1 MTEVPHDPKP
11 AKIRW
16 WILFMLFL
24 AMTINM
30 LDRQVLSIVA
40 PVLREE
46 LHFSNTAYGT
56 VVFFFLLGMMLGQ
69 IPVGMFMDRYG
80 ARVGFSVIVVFW
92 SVANMLHAAARS
104 ATHLSILRF
113 FLGTGECGT
122 YSGGVKVIS
131 QWFPTRER
139 ALASGL
145 FNCGSLVGAVFAPPL
160 IVYLM
165 IHHGWPSA
173 FLLPGAIGILW
184 LIPWLRIYWEP
195 SRHPRL
201 SVEEREQF
209 RTTAVAQAAGGSIPF
224 RTLLALTP
232 VWGLILMRAFGGP
245 VTHFYWYWLP
255 EYLKHERGMSLEAI
269 GLFAWLPFFS
279 GGLGNI
285 GGGWLS
291 SYFIR
296 TGWSVNRARKT
307 VVAFGTALCL
317 AAVLVPWA
325 STTALALV
333 FITVASF
340 GINAIAAN
348 LMGLLGDMFPSWML
362 GRVSALTG
370 VGDNC
375 TSMLMMLLTGIVVDR
390 YSYLPVFVAAGVFPV
405 ITLLSLLCLVG
416 KVQPLAIAAPPNA
429 SSSASL
435 PLYH

>member
-1 MTEVPHDPKP
+1 MNTAPTDPRP
-11 AKIRW
+11 VKIRW
-16 WILFMLFL
+16 WILLMLFL

-40 PVLREE
+40 PVLREQ

-56 VVFFFLLGMMLGQ
+56 IVFFFLLGMMLGQ
-69 IPVGMFMDRYG
+69 IPVGILIDRYG
-80 ARVGFSVIVVFW
+80 ARMGFNVIVAFW

-104 ATHLSILRF
+104 VTQLAILRF

-122 YSGGVKVIS
+122 YSGGVKVIA

-139 ALASGL
+139 AFASGL

-160 IVYLM
+160 IVWLM
-165 IHHGWPSA
+165 LHYGWPSA
-173 FLLPGAIGILW
+173 FLLPGAMGLLW
-184 LIPWLRIYWEP
+184 LIPWAKIYWEP
-195 SRHPRL
+195 GRHPGL
-201 SVEEREQF
+201 SPEERAQF
-209 RTTAVAQAAGGSIPF
+209 QVTATAQSAASAVPF
-224 RTLLALTP
+224 KLLLRLTP

-255 EYLKHERGMSLEAI
+255 EYLKHARNMSLEDI

-291 SYFIR
+291 SYLIR
-296 TGWSVNRARKT
+296 HGWTVDRARKT
-307 VVAFGTALCL
+307 VVAGGTVLCL
-317 AAVLVPWA
+317 FAVLVPWA
-325 STTALALV
+325 SSTALALTL
-333 FITVASF
+333 ITVASF

-348 LMGLLGDMFPSWML
+348 LMGLLGDMFPPGML

-375 TSMLMMLLTGIVVDR
+375 TGMVMMLLTGIVVDHF
-390 YSYLPVFVAAGVFPV
+390 SYLPVFIAAGLFPV
-405 ITLLSLLCLVG
+405 VTLLALLFLVG
-416 KVQPLAIAAPPNA
+416 EVRPILSGAPASPTPPAPLPQF
-429 SSSASL
+429 
-435 PLYH
+435 H